1 MSKFSIRA
9 MIEAMEV
16 GQTLEFYPNQATS
29 AGLSYYASRLSKKLG
44 REYRSRTIK
53 SRGIYQ
59 ITREA

>member
-1 MSKFSIRA
+1 

-16 GQTLEFYPNQATS
+16 GDNLEFYPHEATS

-44 REYRSRTIK
+44 REYHCRTVK
-53 SRGIYQ
+53 ARGIYQ

>member
-1 MSKFSIRA
+1 